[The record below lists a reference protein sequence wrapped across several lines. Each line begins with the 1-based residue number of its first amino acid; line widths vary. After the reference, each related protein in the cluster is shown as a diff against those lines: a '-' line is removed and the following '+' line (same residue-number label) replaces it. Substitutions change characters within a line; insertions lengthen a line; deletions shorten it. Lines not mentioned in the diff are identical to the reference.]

1 MFIHNRF
8 GGGVCGWRAAPIE
21 PLNACDEMPHEALN
35 TGLGIFVMLFVRK
48 ARTTKFM
55 GPIVS
60 GFLSGNDVITVDHQ
74 VALASFLVRLSFEQ
88 AFVV

>member
-48 ARTTKFM
+48 ARTTKLM
-55 GPIVS
+55 GFTVS
-60 GFLSGNDVITVDHQ
+60 GFYPGMM
-74 VALASFLVRLSFEQ
+74 
-88 AFVV
+88 